1 MIYICLFIIIFFQ
14 PSTSMKKFWIILL
27 LLIPVSAVAQEI
39 SGEEPEEPAEELADT
54 SIVEVPPPYKFR
66 LAVHGGYGYRFGRI
80 PKSVSADEAQYL
92 KGLKHG
98 PYFGADAS
106 WFFKPD
112 LGAGVRVS
120 NLRGVSSAYVE
131 LTYENGTRKKG
142 KLMDSVDILFVGPQL
157 TARRIS
163 KTGNGCFFITAC
175 LGYMRYMDSQK
186 IVDTNQRM
194 VGNTVGYG
202 FDIGY
207 DLRLAQ
213 WLWLGAQISGLTS
226 SIRAVTVDDGTKKQ
240 NIILDSDEK
249 ESLTHISVSAG
260 IRICL

>member
-1 MIYICLFIIIFFQ
+1 
-14 PSTSMKKFWIILL
+14 
-27 LLIPVSAVAQEI
+27 
-39 SGEEPEEPAEELADT
+39 
-54 SIVEVPPPYKFR
+54 
-66 LAVHGGYGYRFGRI
+66 
-80 PKSVSADEAQYL
+80 
-92 KGLKHG
+92 
-98 PYFGADAS
+98 
-106 WFFKPD
+106 
-112 LGAGVRVS
+112 
-120 NLRGVSSAYVE
+120 
-131 LTYENGTRKKG
+131 
-142 KLMDSVDILFVGPQL
+142 
-157 TARRIS
+157 
-163 KTGNGCFFITAC
+163 
-175 LGYMRYMDSQK
+175 MDSQK